1 MFNISKILAA
11 SLLAVSSLGAQ
22 AVTAN
27 TYTSNDLV
35 RDPSGWLK
43 GTFDNGIGYDIYSS
57 HTKHVVGDAGDGYK
71 FSDIFNFTL
80 TDPLAGY
87 ASLVSNWKIT
97 SWSAKLNGVD
107 LSFTPGSYA
116 GTLSGA
122 ASFNAGMNTLVI
134 TGVTAGPGG
143 PQWGNGTGAYNMS
156 LGGSAVAAVP
166 EPETFAMLLA
176 GLGLVGFATRR
187 RERKVASQS

>member
-1 MFNISKILAA
+1 MFSISKILAA
-11 SLLAVSSLGAQ
+11 SLLAIGSLSAH
-22 AVTAN
+22 AVTEN
-27 TYTSNDLV
+27 NYTSNDLV
-35 RDPSGWLK
+35 LDPSGWLK

-57 HTKHVVGDAGDGYK
+57 HTKSVVGDAGDGYK
-71 FSDIFNFTL
+71 FSDFYTFNL

-97 SWSAKLNGVD
+97 SWSAVLNGVH
-107 LSFTPGSYA
+107 LNLTPGSYA

-122 ASFNAGMNTLVI
+122 ASFYTGMNTLVI

-143 PQWGNGTGAYNMS
+143 PQWGNGTGTYNMS

>member
-1 MFNISKILAA
+1 MFSISKILAA

-35 RDPSGWLK
+35 IDGGNPNFI
-43 GTFDNGIGYDIYSS
+43 GTFDNGIGHNTYDGYFKAV
-57 HTKHVVGDAGDGYK
+57 TGDASDGYK
-71 FSDIFNFTL
+71 FSDTFNFSL
-80 TDPLAGY
+80 TGSLDGSAT
-87 ASLVSNWKIT
+87 LVSRWKIT

-107 LSFTPGSYA
+107 LIYTPGSYA
-116 GTLSGA
+116 GTLSGVG
-122 ASFNAGMNTLVI
+122 SFHTGMNTLVI
-134 TGVTAGPGG
+134 TGVTAGPGA
-143 PQWGNGTGAYNMS
+143 PEWGDGTGGYNMS
-156 LGGSAVAAVP
+156 LGVTPVP